1 MVFLLAAVLLVLPWA
16 APVGAQIY
24 RWVDENGVPHFA
36 DGIDSVPGPYRS
48 KAVPLGMK
56 NAPAAPAPPPGA
68 PDAPGAKAAG
78 AKASGEASFRFVPG
92 QRIMVDATINGNGA
106 AILLF
111 DTGADKTVISPRA
124 LQAAGVRITGPTT
137 TAEVAGATGTGQ
149 MQFVFIESL
158 EVGAARVGRMA
169 VGSQDVPIQGAD
181 GVLGRDFLD
190 QFNVSIDSTRG
201 VVTLSP
207 K

>member
-1 MVFLLAAVLLVLPWA
+1 MAFLVVAILLVLPWPA
-16 APVGAQIY
+16 RVDAQIY

-36 DGIDSVPGPYRS
+36 DGIDSVPDRYRS

-56 NAPAAPAPPPGA
+56 NAPAPPPAPPGA
-68 PDAPGAKAAG
+68 PGPKP
-78 AKASGEASFRFVPG
+78 ASGETSIRFVPG
-92 QRIMVDATINGNGA
+92 QRIMVDVRINGNA
-106 AILLF
+106 EAKLLL
-111 DTGADKTVISPRA
+111 DTGSDKTLISPRA

-137 TAEVAGATGTGQ
+137 TAEVAGATGSGQ
-149 MQFVFIESL
+149 MQFVFVDSL
-158 EVGAARVGRMA
+158 EVGEARVGRMS
-169 VGSQDVPIQGAD
+169 VGSQNLPVEGGD

-190 QFNVSIDSTRG
+190 QFNVSIDSAKG

>member
-1 MVFLLAAVLLVLPWA
+1 MAFLLGAVLLVLPWA
-16 APVGAQIY
+16 APASAQIY

-56 NAPAAPAPPPGA
+56 NAPAAPALPPGA
-68 PDAPGAKAAG
+68 PDAPGAKA
-78 AKASGEASFRFVPG
+78 SGEASLRFVPG
-92 QRIMVDATINGNGA
+92 QRIVVDATINGNGGA
-106 AILLF
+106 KLLL

-124 LQAAGVRITGPTT
+124 LQAAGVRITGPTA

-149 MQFVFIESL
+149 MQFVVIDSL

>member
-1 MVFLLAAVLLVLPWA
+1 MALLPAVVLLVLPWA

-24 RWVDENGVPHFA
+24 RWVDDNGVPHFA

-56 NAPAAPAPPPGA
+56 NAPAAPAPGA
-68 PDAPGAKAAG
+68 PPAKAG
-78 AKASGEASFRFVPG
+78 GETSFRFVPG
-92 QRIMVDATINGNGA
+92 QRIMVDATINGSGEA
-106 AILLF
+106 KLLF

-149 MQFVFIESL
+149 MQFIFIDSL
-158 EVGAARVGRMA
+158 EVGAARVGRIA
-169 VGSQDVPIQGAD
+169 VGATNVPIDGAD

>member
-1 MVFLLAAVLLVLPWA
+1 MALLLAVVLLVLPWA

-24 RWVDENGVPHFA
+24 RWVDDNGVPHFA

-68 PDAPGAKAAG
+68 PPAKAG
-78 AKASGEASFRFVPG
+78 GETSFRFVPG
-92 QRIMVDATINGNGA
+92 QRIMVDATINGSGEA
-106 AILLF
+106 KLLF

-149 MQFVFIESL
+149 MQFIFIDSL
-158 EVGAARVGRMA
+158 EVGAAHVGRMA
-169 VGSQDVPIQGAD
+169 VGATNVPIDGAD

>member
-1 MVFLLAAVLLVLPWA
+1 MRRTALLLAGVLLVLPWA
-16 APVGAQIY
+16 APAGAQIY

-56 NAPAAPAPPPGA
+56 NAPGAPAPPPGA
-68 PDAPGAKAAG
+68 PNAPG
-78 AKASGEASFRFVPG
+78 AKASGETSLRFVPG
-92 QRIMVDATINGNGA
+92 QRIMVDATINGNGEA
-106 AILLF
+106 KLLL

-149 MQFVFIESL
+149 MQFVVIESL
-158 EVGAARVGRMA
+158 EVGSARVGRMP